1 MEVNRYS
8 GVSGIRGKLV
18 KCLSRNDVGS
28 EMLFCGNQH
37 VLGNMRTAFATFLMV
52 SCTIRPSPHV
62 DIPLPDGHR
71 TICGETKYEWCRE
84 EYSSKNRLKHGR
96 LGSKAGYD
104 RSGLRLWRKTFSPCN
119 VFIYP
124 CSVRTGF
131 VMGSETKYNHPKC
144 APTLVH
150 GILLVHSLSTV
161 HDMLHKFRLN
171 AVPGL
176 LPSSTGIRR
185 H

>member
-71 TICGETKYEWCRE
+71 TICGEAKYQWCRE

-96 LGSKAGYD
+96 LGSRAGYD
-104 RSGLRLWRKTFSPCN
+104 RSGLRLWRKTFSPLQR
-119 VFIYP
+119 IYIP
-124 CSVRTGF
+124 PQRKNRIRDGLRNKVQPSKMRSYSRPWNSVSSF
-131 VMGSETKYNHPKC
+131 P
-144 APTLVH
+144 
-150 GILLVHSLSTV
+150 
-161 HDMLHKFRLN
+161 LN
-171 AVPGL
+171 CPRYAAQI
-176 LPSSTGIRR
+176 PS
-185 H
+185 

>member
-8 GVSGIRGKLV
+8 GVSGIAGKLV

-37 VLGNMRTAFATFLMV
+37 VLGNMRTAFATFLTV

-71 TICGETKYEWCRE
+71 TICGEAKYEWCRE

-96 LGSKAGYD
+96 LGSRAWYD
-104 RSGLRLWRKTFSPCN
+104 RLKKFLLAQGFQTGSVDKTLFLL
-119 VFIYP
+119 
-124 CSVRTGF
+124 
-131 VMGSETKYNHPKC
+131 H
-144 APTLVH
+144 H
-150 GILLVHSLSTV
+150 GNDLLVAHIYVDDIMFGASSHSLVSR
-161 HDMLHKFRLN
+161 F
-171 AVPGL
+171 
-176 LPSSTGIRR
+176 SE
-185 H
+185 